1 MPSLILDP
9 QDGTPPLRLDWWDGY
24 GVQPGPL
31 GLGVPPRALVQ
42 RERPDGHGVD
52 IVGVRVG
59 PRDVTIPLDVY
70 AADRAEFVR
79 RRRRLQ
85 QICGRSSHLRP
96 VRVIYQDDDGAT
108 EWVEGVY
115 VGGLEGDEETGNDRS
130 ELFAVTLR
138 AGSPYWRLP
147 SITESWALTP
157 PVRRNWFPLL
167 GRSPQSSIVGGRRD
181 VVVVGDVEIRP
192 PWVVQ
197 GPGTRLLIVNHTAG
211 WRVDITHPIP
221 ADGPASVITV
231 NTEFGGQSVRDGH
244 NVNLFD
250 RITNGDAGGW
260 EMGPLLPGVND
271 VEVLLVG
278 SGPDSDVAFTYDPLV
293 LGV

>member
-1 MPSLILDP
+1 VPRLILDP
-9 QDGTPPLRLDWWDGY
+9 QDGTPPLVLDWRDGY
-24 GVQPGPL
+24 GVQEGPL
-31 GLGVPPRALVQ
+31 GLGVPPRDLIQ
-42 RERPDGHGVD
+42 RDRPDGHGAD
-52 IVGVRVG
+52 LVGVRVG
-59 PRDVTIPLDVY
+59 PRDITIPLDVY
-70 AADRAEFVR
+70 ALDRPTFLR

-85 QICGRSSHLRP
+85 QICGRSTQLRP
-96 VRVIYQDDDGAT
+96 VRVIYEEDDGAT

-115 VGGLEGDEETGNDRS
+115 AGGLEGDGKDDGRS
-130 ELFAVTLR
+130 ELFGVTLR

-147 SITESWALTP
+147 ALTESWGLTP

-167 GRSPQSSIVGGRRD
+167 GRSPQSSVVGGRRLVD
-181 VVVVGDVEIRP
+181 IAGDVEIRP

-211 WRVDITHPIP
+211 WRVDISHPIP

-231 NTEFGGQSVRDGH
+231 NTASGGQSVRDGY
-244 NVNLFD
+244 NNNLFD

-271 VEVLLVG
+271 VEVLLED
-278 SGPDSDVAFTYDPLV
+278 SGDQSDVAFTYHPLQLAV
-293 LGV
+293 